1 MQMGIRSR
9 RHTYARSN
17 HAFSPARIR
26 GYARLVHHANS
37 HASTHHAN
45 SHAST
50 HHARVCSSNM
60 TGEEGWRRGCVVPV
74 AQEMRRKTRTLS
86 VQVGRSS
93 TKIVWSSGISR
104 SSLTIAKAWPGTH
117 VIMSAARDKVIMSG
131 CASPDH

>member
-26 GYARLVHHANS
+26 GYARLV
-37 HASTHHAN
+37 HHAN